1 MPDFF
6 GKTVSAE
13 KIARVVAAYQE
24 PEAGDPD
31 TGEVLPPMTL
41 PQVKTEIAK
50 QMLESV
56 RAKVI
61 KFEQGVARAALA
73 AASEEVTFDYE

>member
-1 MPDFF
+1 
-6 GKTVSAE
+6 
-13 KIARVVAAYQE
+13 
-24 PEAGDPD
+24 
-31 TGEVLPPMTL
+31 MTL